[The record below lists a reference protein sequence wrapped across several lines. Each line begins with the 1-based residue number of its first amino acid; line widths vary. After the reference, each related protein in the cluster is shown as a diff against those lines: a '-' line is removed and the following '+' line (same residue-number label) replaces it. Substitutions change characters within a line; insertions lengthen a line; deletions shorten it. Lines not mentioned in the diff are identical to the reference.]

1 MRYSIG
7 ELAHRTGLTVKA
19 VRFYSDRGLV
29 PPSGRNTAGQRRYDD
44 AALARLDIIRVLR
57 DLGVDLATIRQ
68 VIDGETTVA
77 EVAAEHAA
85 AVEVQIGVLR
95 RRREVLNAVANRG
108 SRSEE
113 ASLANRANGASRS
126 EEASL
131 VREVSRGS
139 RREDANLA
147 HQATSPVEASLAHQR
162 AVLSEVER
170 RCLIGDFLAEAL
182 GDRPELAGIARTLT
196 PDLPE
201 HPSPEQAEAWLELA
215 ALMRDT
221 DFRANLR
228 RFADS
233 HEPGLRRDL
242 AAEVREAVTP
252 AVVAGIVPQSPAA
265 KAIVDG
271 LGRDPGELRDWLGVA
286 NDPRRERYLQLLG
299 VINGWAAPESLAPAF
314 DWLAEAM
321 AA

>member
-44 AALARLDIIRVLR
+44 AALARLDVIRVLR
-57 DLGVDLATIRQ
+57 DLGVDLATIRR

-95 RRREVLNAVANRG
+95 RRREVLNAVADRG
-108 SRSEE
+108 SCPGE
-113 ASLANRANGASRS
+113 AGLS
-126 EEASL
+126 
-131 VREVSRGS
+131 
-139 RREDANLA
+139 
-147 HQATSPVEASLAHQR
+147 HQR
-162 AVLSEVER
+162 ALLSEVER
-170 RCLIGDFLAEAL
+170 QCLIGDFLADAL

-201 HPSPEQAEAWLELA
+201 DPTPEQAEAWLELA
-215 ALMRDT
+215 VLMRDT
-221 DFRANLR
+221 EFRANLR
-228 RFADS
+228 RFADR
-233 HEPGLRRDL
+233 HEAGLRRDL
-242 AAEVREAVTP
+242 AAEVRDAVTP
-252 AVVAGIVPQSPAA
+252 AVVTGIVPKSPAA

-271 LGRDPGELRDWLGVA
+271 LGRDPDELREWLGVA
-286 NDPRRERYLQLLG
+286 NDPRRERYMQLLG
-299 VINGWAAPESLAPAF
+299 VINGWAAPESLTPAF

>member
-1 MRYSIG
+1 MPYSIG

-44 AALARLDIIRVLR
+44 AALARLDVIRVLR
-57 DLGVDLATIRQ
+57 DLGIDLATIRR

-85 AVEVQIGVLR
+85 AVEAQIGVLR
-95 RRREVLNAVANRG
+95 RRSAVLKAVANRG
-108 SRSEE
+108 SPQEE
-113 ASLANRANGASRS
+113 V
-126 EEASL
+126 SL
-131 VREVSRGS
+131 VHE
-139 RREDANLA
+139 
-147 HQATSPVEASLAHQR
+147 QAL
-162 AVLSEVER
+162 LSEVER
-170 RCLIGDFLAEAL
+170 QCLVGDFLAEAL

-196 PDLPE
+196 PDLPGD
-201 HPSPEQAEAWLELA
+201 PSPEQAEAWIELA

-221 DFRANLR
+221 EFRANLR
-228 RFADS
+228 RLADG
-233 HEPGLRRDL
+233 HEGGLRRDL
-242 AAEVREAVTP
+242 AAEVRDAVTP
-252 AVVAGIVPQSPAA
+252 AIVAGIVPKSPAA

-271 LGRDPGELRDWLGVA
+271 LGRDPGELREWLDAV
-286 NDPRRERYLQLLG
+286 NDPRRERYLVLLG

>member
-44 AALARLDIIRVLR
+44 AALARLDVIRVLR
-57 DLGVDLATIRQ
+57 DLGIDLATIRR

-85 AVEVQIGVLR
+85 AVEAQIGVLR
-95 RRREVLNAVANRG
+95 RRREVLNAVADRG
-108 SRSEE
+108 SCPEE
-113 ASLANRANGASRS
+113 ASLSR
-126 EEASL
+126 
-131 VREVSRGS
+131 
-139 RREDANLA
+139 
-147 HQATSPVEASLAHQR
+147 QR
-162 AVLSEVER
+162 ALLSEVER
-170 RCLIGDFLAEAL
+170 QCLIGDFLAEAL

-201 HPSPEQAEAWLELA
+201 DPSPEQAEAWLELA

-221 DFRANLR
+221 EFRANLR
-228 RFADS
+228 RFADR
-233 HEPGLRRDL
+233 HEAGLRRDL
-242 AAEVREAVTP
+242 AAKVRDAVTP
-252 AVVAGIVPQSPAA
+252 AVVAGIVPKSPAA

-271 LGRDPGELRDWLGVA
+271 LGRDPGELREWLDVA
-286 NDPRRERYLQLLG
+286 NDPRRERYMQLLG

>member
-44 AALARLDIIRVLR
+44 AALARLDVIRVLR
-57 DLGVDLATIRQ
+57 DLGVDLATIRR

-85 AVEVQIGVLR
+85 AVAVQIGVLR
-95 RRREVLNAVANRG
+95 RRREVLNAVADRG
-108 SRSEE
+108 SCPGE
-113 ASLANRANGASRS
+113 AGLS
-126 EEASL
+126 
-131 VREVSRGS
+131 
-139 RREDANLA
+139 
-147 HQATSPVEASLAHQR
+147 HQR
-162 AVLSEVER
+162 ALLTEVER
-170 RCLIGDFLAEAL
+170 QCLIGDFLADAL

-215 ALMRDT
+215 VLMRDT
-221 DFRANLR
+221 EFRANLR
-228 RFADS
+228 RFADR
-233 HEPGLRRDL
+233 HEAGLRRDL
-242 AAEVREAVTP
+242 AAEVRDAVTP
-252 AVVAGIVPQSPAA
+252 AVVTGIVPKSPAA

-271 LGRDPGELRDWLGVA
+271 LGRDPGELREWLGVA
-286 NDPRRERYLQLLG
+286 SDPRRERYMQLLG